1 MRNFRALSRDLS
13 PFSTV
18 SSVRGLAFAVLLLSP
33 FLSPPSFCRPFD
45 FVDPSDRGIF
55 SNPPTFP
62 SILFPNPPLPL
73 PLNPTAPSSTRDA
86 PLTPLQGLFEG
97 GSGSPFLP
105 FPPSAPLNQGY
116 ALDASS
122 HLPSAPS
129 PLTQP
134 PSPTLLASPS
144 SPPEPTVPFT
154 PLQGFLR
161 GAREWQVQERRAGRD
176 GAIRARVVDE
186 RAPMAALAA
195 DGATPV
201 VIRETNYGF
210 STCKVGGNGCRWV
223 RLSVGGAGGGY
234 PCACGGCAY
243 GRGWSY
249 SSGYPRNNGCRWA
262 ELGVSKTA
270 IWFRPELLALAA
282 NISPPPTPPSS
293 PPPTSPLQRQDT
305 PAGVSE
311 TAIRFRPEL
320 LALAANISASMN
332 GGDFDAVHVRRG
344 DKLRPEFWPHL
355 DHDTRPEALLE
366 KLPRFVAPGRT
377 LYIATNEKT
386 PGFFDPLKAIYTIRM
401 FQDFHYLWAP
411 GTPWYDGYTRLLG
424 PDPKMD
430 AYMEARLSN
439 EKTAL
444 VAMVKKLNRDVAK
457 LETFKRTLMQQ
468 LQDENDDESP
478 SMVSNRIRCSFL
490 CLTPDVFYLPHLLHP
505 YVSLLLPLI
514 TLTRPFLLLLL
525 TPTFPSPPSFNLTH
539 RFLLPYSQAAA
550 TAAAPKPPA
559 SEPTT
564 ASAGSGASAAKQAG
578 DSASGECG
586 PPSIAIPTGS
596 NMGSSKQ
603 RTPLMTPSLVSPQYT
618 PSATPPHSASG
629 APREAHAPHDARPPP
644 LPPTPPRV
652 LPVKV
657 SAAWDV

>member
-45 FVDPSDRGIF
+45 FVDPSDRGILLWKHPQSSQEQQQENNLQQQKQHTAAGAVATRQSF
-55 SNPPTFP
+55 QK
-62 SILFPNPPLPL
+62 
-73 PLNPTAPSSTRDA
+73 APSQSLLADAARSGGSSRRSKKGARGVASPNVVADSTRV
-86 PLTPLQGLFEG
+86 GLESETSEYG
-97 GSGSPFLP
+97 LP
-105 FPPSAPLNQGY
+105 
-116 ALDASS
+116 ALDDEISGKVGENGKRVRNPRFEPVRNDDVVRLKQLETSTKFVGFLHDKAIRSRMPVLHS
-122 HLPSAPS
+122 VLWETPWLPVSRQDYFRPDGRYLFITGSRDYCAGVKHFHLS
-129 PLTQP
+129 LTCLIAEAAYLNR
-134 PSPTLLASPS
+134 TLILDMTQCVNAWHSGGMHHIRS
-144 SPPEPTVPFT
+144 IHVYYDLDSLRTVPFT

-355 DHDTRPEALLE
+355 DHDTRP
-366 KLPRFVAPGRT
+366 
-377 LYIATNEKT
+377 
-386 PGFFDPLKAIYTIRM
+386 
-401 FQDFHYLWAP
+401 
-411 GTPWYDGYTRLLG
+411 
-424 PDPKMD
+424 D
-430 AYMEARLSN
+430 A
-439 EKTAL
+439 
-444 VAMVKKLNRDVAK
+444 
-457 LETFKRTLMQQ
+457 
-468 LQDENDDESP
+468 
-478 SMVSNRIRCSFL
+478 
-490 CLTPDVFYLPHLLHP
+490 
-505 YVSLLLPLI
+505 
-514 TLTRPFLLLLL
+514 
-525 TPTFPSPPSFNLTH
+525 
-539 RFLLPYSQAAA
+539 
-550 TAAAPKPPA
+550 
-559 SEPTT
+559 
-564 ASAGSGASAAKQAG
+564 
-578 DSASGECG
+578 
-586 PPSIAIPTGS
+586 
-596 NMGSSKQ
+596 
-603 RTPLMTPSLVSPQYT
+603 
-618 PSATPPHSASG
+618 
-629 APREAHAPHDARPPP
+629 
-644 LPPTPPRV
+644 
-652 LPVKV
+652 
-657 SAAWDV
+657 